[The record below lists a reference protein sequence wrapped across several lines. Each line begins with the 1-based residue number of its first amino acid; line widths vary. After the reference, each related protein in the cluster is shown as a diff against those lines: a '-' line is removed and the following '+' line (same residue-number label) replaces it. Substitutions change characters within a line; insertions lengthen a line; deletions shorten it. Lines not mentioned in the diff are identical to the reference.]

1 MSPYIVVL
9 IFFAVCLAHGI
20 YRALYDIREDA
31 KQEALQAYYDALR
44 EQRRDVIPKVT
55 GLSEAF
61 MGLAKSAKF
70 ANKSIKRFAI
80 ILDSPGGMSRDWI
93 ELHGN

>member
-1 MSPYIVVL
+1 MQPYIVVL

-20 YRALYDIREDA
+20 HRAMLDVR
-31 KQEALQAYYDALR
+31 QEASQAYFDALMK
-44 EQRRDVIPKVT
+44 QRRDVIPKIT

-61 MGLAKSAKF
+61 MDLSKSAE
-70 ANKSIKRFAI
+70 RFAI

-93 ELHGN
+93 ELHEN